1 MDQGGGCWAAPRK
14 SFPEGCSG
22 ARCAAPIG
30 RAHWLVDATCRPA
43 DLCARAA
50 WRKKPLEQGGVT
62 MQFRH
67 VLAPT
72 DFSEYS
78 KKAVAYALEL
88 ARKFGAK
95 LTVLHVIELPPYPVE
110 GYVTPNLSQTYMD
123 DLERQA
129 TAELAQVIPEAEAV
143 GVGVAR
149 LVGVGTPYR
158 TIIDTAE
165 AEQVDLI
172 VMATAGRTG
181 FSHLIMGS
189 IAERVVRTA
198 SCPVL
203 TIRPHQ

>member
-1 MDQGGGCWAAPRK
+1 
-14 SFPEGCSG
+14 
-22 ARCAAPIG
+22 
-30 RAHWLVDATCRPA
+30 
-43 DLCARAA
+43 
-50 WRKKPLEQGGVT
+50 

-67 VLAPT
+67 ILAPT

-78 KKAVAYALEL
+78 KQAVTSALEW
-88 ARKFGAK
+88 AQKFGAK
-95 LTVLHVIELPPYPVE
+95 LTILHVIELPPYPVE
-110 GYVTPNLSQTYMD
+110 GYVPPSVSTTFMD

-129 TAELAQVIPEAEAV
+129 TTDLAQLVPEAENA
-143 GVGVAR
+143 GVAVAR
-149 LVGVGTPYR
+149 VAAVGTPYR
-158 TIIDTAE
+158 KIIDLAE

-203 TIRPHQ
+203 TIRPHA